1 MKFETQDRYDACAQ
15 HVFSG
20 PDEDPNATP
29 PTSTPADNDSY
40 LVEDPVTGEV
50 KALWKYDASESVWKE
65 IKTGSGGPSY
75 AKVVYL
81 NSTTPSMATVFD
93 LNSPPTTN
101 NPALAQDSQNLYIAT
116 NGSAWAWDGS
126 AYISAPLPTGV
137 TPWDLFGTTIDAGR
151 NTTSIIKRYADVIVN
166 GLRVGRGSGNISTNT
181 VIGGGGAL
189 SANTTGDNNVALGEY
204 ALGSNITG
212 TSNFGT
218 GFASL
223 GNNTTGSFNVGLGRA
238 SLRWSVGSYNIG
250 IGMQA
255 LSQSGM
261 TGSSNIGFGY
271 QSGAAIGGYVGLS
284 SGSDNIFIGHGAN
297 NVSSGSSNVVIG
309 AYAHAFNPTSND
321 TVCVKN
327 SLFAINANSPNP
339 ASPAG
344 SWGINTGFPLSSFD
358 VNGSFG
364 ANIRTSAGG
373 TTGAYTDHSIV
384 ATSPGTVVLPAP
396 VLRRRFS
403 VRNASTGNVT
413 VTGNIDGVAGASI
426 LLGVGQG
433 ISFHAVAATWYR
445 SEDLQAS
452 PYVFVAYSDLTYALP
467 GGFVNDVNRYN
478 QVLVSQCRGGA
489 QNWWDPGPRRFQ
501 PNRPGMY
508 RVVASYNVFRGTTI
522 EAGLTVRKNGVGQ
535 QFVSNFGAASSQI
548 TADVEMNGTT
558 DYIDVVNHG
567 GAFSTR
573 TQTYVSSQ
581 LRIEWIRP

>member
-65 IKTGSGGPSY
+65 IKTGSG
-75 AKVVYL
+75 AC
-81 NSTTPSMATVFD
+81 D
-93 LNSPPTTN
+93 
-101 NPALAQDSQNLYIAT
+101 
-116 NGSAWAWDGS
+116 
-126 AYISAPLPTGV
+126 
-137 TPWDLFGTTIDAGR
+137 
-151 NTTSIIKRYADVIVN
+151 
-166 GLRVGRGSGNISTNT
+166 
-181 VIGGGGAL
+181 
-189 SANTTGDNNVALGEY
+189 
-204 ALGSNITG
+204 
-212 TSNFGT
+212 
-218 GFASL
+218 
-223 GNNTTGSFNVGLGRA
+223 
-238 SLRWSVGSYNIG
+238 
-250 IGMQA
+250 
-255 LSQSGM
+255 
-261 TGSSNIGFGY
+261 
-271 QSGAAIGGYVGLS
+271 
-284 SGSDNIFIGHGAN
+284 
-297 NVSSGSSNVVIG
+297 
-309 AYAHAFNPTSND
+309 
-321 TVCVKN
+321 
-327 SLFAINANSPNP
+327 
-339 ASPAG
+339 
-344 SWGINTGFPLSSFD
+344 
-358 VNGSFG
+358 
-364 ANIRTSAGG
+364 NIRTSAGG
-373 TTGAYTDHSIV
+373 TTGDNTDHSIV

-489 QNWWDPGPRRFQ
+489 QNLWDPGPGRFR

-558 DYIDVVNHG
+558 DYIDVANFAG
-567 GAFSTR
+567 GASTR
-573 TQTYVSSQ
+573 TQNYSLSQ